1 MAYRETSTREAW
13 VRENSILVAV
23 RINKRQ
29 DPDLYNYFRGVEE
42 RGESKGAIAREALN
56 EYLQNHK

>member
-29 DPDLYNYFRGVEE
+29 DPDLYQYFKGVEE
-42 RGESKGAIAREALN
+42 RGESKGAIVRDVLN
-56 EYLQNHK
+56 EYIKNK